1 MGNSRS
7 MSFDSSFRANSQ
19 GVFVP
24 GSLASSPAVILLKF
38 YCYFLSLI
46 AFVYIILIIKGNE
59 AKEKISL
66 L

>member
-46 AFVYIILIIKGNE
+46 IKGNE

>member
-46 AFVYIILIIKGNE
+46 AFVYR
-59 AKEKISL
+59 
-66 L
+66 